1 MGFICFPSERCVYV
15 CSGEMKKAKS
25 GFKYC
30 MYINIYIYIWIS
42 DMHIYTHGER
52 YKESVRKQN
61 SMRILLKS
69 QLKVIGKN
77 MK

>member
-1 MGFICFPSERCVYV
+1 MCVCVFWRNEKGKVRLQILYV
-15 CSGEMKKAKS
+15 YK
-25 GFKYC
+25 
-30 MYINIYIYIWIS
+30 YIYIWIS
-42 DMHIYTHGER
+42 DIHIYTHGER